1 MAPYLWAWAAFDHMR
16 EDHLALIRRFPNR
29 KQTHGVP
36 YQGIEGLPPEAA
48 ALAER
53 VPTSRP

>member
-16 EDHLALIRRFPNR
+16 EGHMALIRKYPNR
-29 KQTHGVP
+29 AQTHGVP
-36 YQGIEGLPPEAA
+36 YEGIRDLPEEAA

-53 VPTSRP
+53 VPASY